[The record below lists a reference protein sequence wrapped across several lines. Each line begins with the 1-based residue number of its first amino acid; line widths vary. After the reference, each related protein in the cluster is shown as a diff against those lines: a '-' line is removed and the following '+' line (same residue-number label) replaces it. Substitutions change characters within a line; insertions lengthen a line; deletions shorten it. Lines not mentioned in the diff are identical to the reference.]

1 MKKYIHDMLVV
12 GNLQINHNYF
22 ILELKAPEKLPEILP
37 GQFVQMEVKGNK
49 NVFLRRPISVHDVN
63 YKENTVK
70 FLIQKL
76 GEGTNTLSH
85 VQCGETVNIVYPLG
99 NSFSIPTEDNILLV
113 GGGCG
118 VAPLLY
124 LARFLKT
131 KGFKVSTLIGGRSK
145 EDILEVHEYKKHS
158 TVYVTTQDGSLG
170 ERGLVTNHSILQAV
184 KCEFSM
190 IYTCGPE
197 PMMRVLSK
205 FAFNHG
211 KKCEVS
217 LENIMACGIGACL
230 CCVVETRHGN
240 KCTCTEGPIFNP
252 KELAGWI

>member
-12 GNLQINHNYF
+12 GNQQINHNYF

-63 YKENTVK
+63 YKENTIK

-99 NSFSIPTEDNILLV
+99 NWFSIPTEDNILLV

-124 LARFLKT
+124 LARYLKS
-131 KGFKVSTLIGGRSK
+131 KCFKVSTLIGGKSK
-145 EDILEVHEYKKHS
+145 DDILEFHEYKKHGN
-158 TVYVTTQDGSLG
+158 VHITTQDGSLG
-170 ERGLVTNHSILQAV
+170 EKGLVTNHSILKPI
-184 KCEFSM
+184 KCDYSM

-197 PMMRVLSK
+197 PMMRVVSR
-205 FAFNHG
+205 FALNHG

-217 LENIMACGIGACL
+217 LENMMACGIGACL

-252 KELAGWI
+252 KELADWV